1 MIFPTEFAERIKKN
15 NFVNLEEKPNVRIL
29 VNSGM
34 YVVNKE
40 MVKLIPLKKYDM
52 NELISKLKSAKK
64 KIGLYNVSSNS
75 WIDVGNWEE
84 YYKSIN
90 S

>member
-1 MIFPTEFAERIKKN
+1 MQKRQKN
-15 NFVNLEEKPNVRIL
+15 NFVNLEEKPNLRIL

-34 YVVNKE
+34 YVINKE
-40 MVKLIPLKKYDM
+40 IIKLIPSRKYDM
-52 NELISKLKSAKK
+52 NKLISKLKSAQK
-64 KIGLYNVSSNS
+64 KIGLFNVSSNS

-90 S
+90 TE